1 MIRKAL
7 ILAVFLPLGVGL
19 FACASREE
27 VDAGRVAQQTATE
40 AEDDTACRAEDE
52 PGSQAY
58 DACRADRGADRARKA
73 DIDYQKAR
81 DFDRVL
87 GGLDDL

>member
-1 MIRKAL
+1 MLTVLLAL
-7 ILAVFLPLGVGL
+7 SLGL

-27 VDAGRVAQQTATE
+27 IQAGRVAKQVALE
-40 AEDDTACRAEDE
+40 AEDDTACRADNEA
-52 PGSQAY
+52 GSEAY
-58 DACRADRGADRARKA
+58 EACRSDRSAQRARQA
-73 DIDYQKAR
+73 EVDYQKAR